1 MKSNIKQQTDP
12 VRGAARETD
21 DDKPAARK
29 GQKRLP
35 RAERQALVLSK
46 AAAYFAEHGL
56 TAQTRAIAEACG
68 ISQRLLYSLFPSK
81 AALVEAVYERE
92 VAGIF
97 KAMWFVELQDR
108 SVPLEKR
115 LVKFYC
121 DYYETVLT
129 HRWLRL
135 ILYSSLADL
144 RMAPTYTNAIVTHT
158 LEIVM
163 GEAADALKKGLPQN
177 RDEVAEIG
185 WMLHGAVSHL
195 AIRRRIYANE
205 NPTSVKQVIE
215 MTVKAF
221 LVSLP
226 ALLPDAQALASSASA
241 MPSLFG
247 PAQAKK
253 VAETRSRKART

>member
-1 MKSNIKQQTDP
+1 MKPNVKQQTEP
-12 VRGAARETD
+12 GRGAAHESD
-21 DDKPAARK
+21 DGKSVARK
-29 GQKRLP
+29 GPKRLP
-35 RAERQALVLSK
+35 RAERQVLVLSK

-115 LVKFYC
+115 LVTFYC

-135 ILYSSLADL
+135 FLYSSLADL
-144 RMAPTYTNAIVTHT
+144 RMAPTYTNAIVAHA

-163 GEAADALKKGLPQN
+163 SEAAHALEKGLPEN

-205 NPTSVKQVIE
+205 NPTPVKKVIE

-221 LVSLP
+221 LASLP
-226 ALLPDAQALASSASA
+226 ALLPDLPGSAHA
-241 MPSLFG
+241 MPG
-247 PAQAKK
+247 IIGDTQAKK
-253 VAETRSRKART
+253 AAETRSRKART